1 MRFKSIFF
9 ITLLA
14 FTTLLIGCGGPA
26 PNTNVANTANVN
38 SPNNNVSSPN
48 SNGPLGTT
56 TKPVGD
62 KVNDAP
68 TLKPVVD
75 AYYDAIAKKDDAA
88 IRKVLS
94 APFIKTLE
102 ADMKSE
108 KKTNLASFIGETD
121 KVPEGGMQVRNE
133 KITGDEGTAE
143 LKGGTYLNWTGFGF
157 VKENGVWKFSN
168 KNPDVQ
174 TVDQSKGK

>member
-1 MRFKSIFF
+1 MKFETLFL

-14 FTTLLIGCGGPA
+14 ITTLLTGCGSPA
-26 PNTNVANTANVN
+26 PNTNVANTVNVT
-38 SPNNNVSSPN
+38 SPNTNTSSPN

-88 IRKVLS
+88 IRKVLAAS
-94 APFIKTLE
+94 FLKTLE

-108 KKTNLASFIGETD
+108 KKTNLAAFIGETD